1 MKRKAVLTVLDQII
15 RSGLFS
21 AVLALAGVVA
31 GAISSLYSAEIR
43 SGGSE
48 LGLFLIA
55 CLIFFSSVG
64 LREWRLG
71 KVTEVYQRQLIDTVR
86 TMPPQNLLNIYS
98 RIYSDISAY
107 THDYVLSM
115 DDDNPEKPQILE
127 DAIRYTL
134 DGMCTLVSA
143 FENYPD
149 GAVYSANIMAFREVE
164 GLSPEEEQTL
174 LGRLR
179 FMDLRT
185 LQGLRGVLDLQTQL
199 SSSSRDHD
207 SFAMDPDLKPLALP
221 LFSQESIVS
230 GKTRFL
236 PGAPRAFV
244 DGACLIEDASDM
256 AELVSE
262 ECDVSP
268 GVLNEIETYFN
279 RETSKRIGS
288 ILSVRVEKNKPE
300 MGVINI
306 HCDRPNILSDQKQ
319 LYTYINLINPLT
331 DIIYRLLIKH
341 GELAGSPIEV
351 TDIDD

>member
-1 MKRKAVLTVLDQII
+1 MKRKSVLALLDRVI

-21 AVLALAGVVA
+21 AVLALGGVAA
-31 GAISSLYSAEIR
+31 GAIASVYSMEIK
-43 SGGSE
+43 SGGWES
-48 LGLFLIA
+48 LLFLSTCA
-55 CLIFFSSVG
+55 VFFTCVG

-71 KVTEVYQRQLIDTVR
+71 KVTEAYQQQLIDTVR

-98 RIYSDISAY
+98 RIYSEISAY

-115 DDDNPEKPQILE
+115 DDANPEKPQILE

-134 DGMCTLVSA
+134 DGLCTLVSA

-149 GAVYSANIMAFREVE
+149 GAVYSANIMAYREVE
-164 GLSPEEEQTL
+164 GLSPEAAL
-174 LGRLR
+174 AVLSRLR

-185 LQGLRGVLDLQTQL
+185 LHGLKGVLDLQARL
-199 SSSSRDHD
+199 SSSSRDQD

-221 LFSQESIVS
+221 VFSEESIVS
-230 GKTRFL
+230 GRTRFL

-244 DGACLIEDASDM
+244 DGACLIEDASRM

-268 GVLNEIETYFN
+268 GVLKEIETYFN
-279 RETSKRIGS
+279 QETSKRIGS
-288 ILSVRVEKNKPE
+288 ILSVRVERNKPE

-341 GELAGSPIEV
+341 AELVGPQ
-351 TDIDD
+351 T